1 VKEKSVG
8 TGYVHAMRSRLT
20 KSSFTLVASLVA
32 AAVFA
37 IALLVGWATAGTRE
51 DLRRAPPLPAAKP
64 PPRLV
69 QLGAAARL
77 PAAPP
82 SLAAR
87 KPNPRN
93 APRLIVGSG

>member
-1 VKEKSVG
+1 VR
-8 TGYVHAMRSRLT
+8 TRLT
-20 KSSFTLVASLVA
+20 KSSLTLVASLA
-32 AAVFA
+32 TAAVFA

-51 DLRRAPPLPAAKP
+51 DLRRAPSLPAAKP

-77 PAAPP
+77 PAPPP

-87 KPNPRN
+87 KRSPANV
-93 APRLIVGSG
+93 PRLIVGSG

>member
-1 VKEKSVG
+1 MG
-8 TGYVHAMRSRLT
+8 TGYVHAVRTRLT
-20 KSSFTLVASLVA
+20 KSSFTLVASLAA
-32 AAVFA
+32 AAVFG

-69 QLGAAARL
+69 QLGTAARL
-77 PAAPP
+77 PPAPR

-87 KPNPRN
+87 KPKPTNV
-93 APRLIVGSG
+93 PRLIVGSG